1 MDGSYAP
8 LSEEEVPGAV
18 PQPLKHT
25 PVGQGQATAAVRG
38 VPPVHQVNSEQQ
50 QQQQQQAEH
59 DALLHALETGDVPG
73 WTQPASQ
80 PWAPDPFSMSLARR
94 RDWSGGLFQCCGTS
108 LLRGRCR
115 ASLHCFL
122 CALVALSRAS
132 RH

>member
-18 PQPLKHT
+18 PAVKHT
-25 PVGQGQATAAVRG
+25 PVGQGQATAAERG
-38 VPPVHQVNSEQQ
+38 VPPAHVQVNSE

-73 WTQPASQ
+73 WTQPASH
-80 PWAPDPFSMSLARR
+80 DPFSSMSLARR

-108 LLRGRCR
+108 LLRGRWR
-115 ASLHCFL
+115 ASLRCFV
-122 CALVALSRAS
+122 CAHLSVALL
-132 RH
+132 

>member
-50 QQQQQQAEH
+50 QQQQQQAEPEVPVVS
-59 DALLHALETGDVPG
+59 HANR
-73 WTQPASQ
+73 PAK
-80 PWAPDPFSMSLARR
+80 LCI
-94 RDWSGGLFQCCGTS
+94 CC
-108 LLRGRCR
+108 
-115 ASLHCFL
+115 
-122 CALVALSRAS
+122 
-132 RH
+132 